1 MEVCSSLPSP
11 PLPDTSPFFKKSLLG
26 TFSILMNQLFNLKV
40 TKADT
45 GKKIQIELRHTFN
58 EGQLEVRSK
67 QPFISIVYTIYFSRL
82 SLV

>member
-1 MEVCSSLPSP
+1 
-11 PLPDTSPFFKKSLLG
+11 
-26 TFSILMNQLFNLKV
+26 MNQLFNLKV